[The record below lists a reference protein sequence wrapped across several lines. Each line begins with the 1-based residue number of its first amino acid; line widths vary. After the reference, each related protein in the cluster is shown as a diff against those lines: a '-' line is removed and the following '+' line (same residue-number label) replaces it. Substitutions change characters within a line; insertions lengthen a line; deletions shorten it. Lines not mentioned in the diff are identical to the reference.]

1 MQFSPAHFTYAL
13 AASLTTFLLAAPAW
27 AATSA
32 EERTPLNLESAEE
45 PAKAAA
51 SGGGGGGIAR
61 MIVGL
66 AVVIGVIYGLAW
78 VLRQVKASKEGTA
91 SGAGLA
97 QVSSL
102 PLGPNRSVH
111 LVRAGHDLVLLGV
124 AEKGITPIRTYT
136 ESEARRAGLLGDE
149 HQLALPAANGNGNGN
164 GAATKPVAQNIVQA
178 LRQRTVRR

>member
-1 MQFSPAHFTYAL
+1 MKFSPAHLSYAF

-32 EERTPLNLESAEE
+32 EERTPLNLETAEE

-51 SGGGGGGIAR
+51 TGGGGGGIAR

-91 SGAGLA
+91 TGGGLS

-111 LVRAGHDLVLLGV
+111 LVRAGSDLVLLGV

-136 ESEARRAGLLGDE
+136 EDEARRAGLLGDE
-149 HQLALPAANGNGNGN
+149 DQLALTPAANGNGNG
-164 GAATKPVAQNIVQA
+164 TKPVALNMVEA